1 MQISLTAT
9 GGLERRLEVAVPA
22 QRVDSEI
29 DQRLKKLSR
38 TARLKGFRPG
48 KAPLQVIQKQFGEQ
62 VRAEVVGDLMR
73 STFAEAISQERL
85 RPAGGPRIEPLSVER
100 GGDLKYAA
108 VFEVLPEVKLKPV
121 EGLSVERPTAE
132 VTDADVDAM
141 VESMRKQRPVFTAVE
156 RAVADTDR
164 VTIDYHMHAEAASE
178 EAHKHDQDADFVV
191 GAGRVPSE
199 LNEAVKG
206 LTVGESRGI
215 TLPLPAD
222 PSAPQLQGR
231 SAEMHFTVKKVEAQS
246 LPALDE
252 EFMKAFGV
260 SDGNLETLRAEVRES
275 MAREVG
281 NLSRER
287 VRTQVMDALYRDN
300 AIEVP
305 RALLEEQVQQLQLD
319 MGRRIGARDVSQ
331 LPARE
336 GFIEPARRRVTLG
349 LLLGSIVGSAGLKP
363 DRQRILDRVNEISA
377 AYPNPDEVRRNYLQN
392 AEAMRSIESS
402 VLEDQALDWILER
415 AKISDKAMSFSE
427 LTGFGRTTPGNT
439 TPEQPT

>member
-73 STFAEAISQERL
+73 STFAEAVSQEKL

-121 EGLSVERPTAE
+121 EGLEVERPTAE
-132 VTDADVDAM
+132 VTDADVAAM
-141 VESMRKQRPVFTAVE
+141 VESMRKQRPVFTVVE

-164 VTIDYHMHAEAASE
+164 VTIDYHMHAEAGSE

-191 GAGRVPSE
+191 GAGRVPAE

-215 TLPLPAD
+215 KLPLPAD
-222 PSAPQLQGR
+222 PAAPQLQGR
-231 SAEMHFTVKKVEAQS
+231 TAEMHFTIKKVEAQS
-246 LPALDE
+246 LPELDE

-260 SDGNLETLRAEVRES
+260 ADGNLDTLRSEVRES

-300 AIEVP
+300 ALEVP

-319 MGRRIGARDVSQ
+319 MGRRMGARDVSQ

-336 GFIEPARRRVTLG
+336 AFVEPARRRVTLG

-392 AEAMRSIESS
+392 PEAMRSIESG

-415 AKISDKAMSFSE
+415 AKITDKALSFSD
-427 LTGFGRTTPGNT
+427 LTGFGKTPGNT
-439 TPEQPT
+439 TSEQPT